1 MAEFHFLRPFWLL
14 LLPFAVWAAWRFGL
28 GRGGQDAWRA
38 VVDRVLQ
45 PHVLVDASASA
56 ERRWPLAIALAATV
70 IALFALAG
78 PAWDRLPV
86 PAFRSSEA
94 LVVALDLSRSMDAGD
109 VVPSRLAR
117 ARLKLLD
124 LLERR
129 AAGETALVVFTANA
143 FVVSPLT
150 NDTRT
155 IAAQVNALST
165 DIMPSQGS
173 LIEVGLDKAASRLT
187 ASAAGRGEI
196 LLLTDSEASD
206 LAIERAAE
214 LAASGITTHVLAV
227 GTEEGAPIPLAEGG
241 FLNDERGQVVV
252 PQLDAASLE
261 RLAQAGRGRFARLAA
276 DDSDLDRLF
285 PATTTAGILAE
296 SAGDER
302 GAEIWRDYG
311 VWLALALLPLLA
323 LAFRR
328 GFVYV
333 ILAGALLPFPEARAF
348 DFSDLWRRPDQQA
361 MRALER
367 DEPADAAALFEDPE
381 WSAVANYR
389 AGEFD
394 ASAAALNGIDA
405 TEAHYNRGNAL
416 AQAGQYGEA
425 VAAYDRALELDPEH
439 ADARYNRDLVALL
452 AEQQEQQEQQQQEQQ
467 EGQEGQQGQ
476 QQQDP
481 AASPQSGDS
490 GGGDQTG
497 QEEAQGG
504 ADSAGT
510 AAQDASDLGGAP
522 PSPADAPEPS
532 PDAGSDSPD
541 LADGADEAGESEND
555 SSEQELAAASAEE
568 VDDWASEQ
576 AAEQWLRR
584 IPQDPGGLLRRKFL
598 YQYQQ
603 LGIDQDGNRTDGNRE
618 VQPW

>member
-14 LLPFAVWAAWRFGL
+14 LLPLAVWAAWRFGL

-56 ERRWPLAIALAATV
+56 ERRWPLAIALAAAA
-70 IALFALAG
+70 IAVLALAG

-86 PAFRSSEA
+86 PAYRSSEA
-94 LVVALDLSRSMDAGD
+94 LIVALDLSRSMDAGD

-129 AAGETALVVFTANA
+129 AAGETGLVVFTANA

-150 NDTRT
+150 TDTRT
-155 IAAQVNALST
+155 VAAQVNSLST

-173 LIEVGLDKAASRLT
+173 LIDVGLDKAASRLV
-187 ASAAGRGEI
+187 AGAAGRGEI
-196 LLLTDSEASD
+196 LVLTDSAASD

-214 LAASGITTHVLAV
+214 LAASGISVHVLAV
-227 GTEEGAPIPLAEGG
+227 GTEEGAPIPLPEGG
-241 FLNDERGQVVV
+241 FLNDAHGQVVV
-252 PQLDAASLE
+252 PRLDAASLE
-261 RLAQAGRGRFARLAA
+261 RLAQAGRGRFARMSA

-296 SAGDER
+296 SSGDER
-302 GAEIWRDYG
+302 GADIWRDRG
-311 VWLALALLPLLA
+311 IWLALALLPLVA

-333 ILAGALLPFPEARAF
+333 VLAGAILPIPPARAF
-348 DFSDLWRRPDQQA
+348 DFGDLWQRPDQQA

-367 DEPADAAALFEDPE
+367 DEPAEAAALFDDPE
-381 WSAVANYR
+381 WSAVASYR
-389 AGEFD
+389 AGDFA
-394 ASAAALNGIDA
+394 ASAALLNGIDTA
-405 TEAHYNRGNAL
+405 EANYNRGNAL
-416 AQAGQYGEA
+416 ARAGQFGEA
-425 VAAYDRALELDPEH
+425 VAAYDRALELEPGHE
-439 ADARYNRDLVALL
+439 DARYNRDLVAPL
-452 AEQQEQQEQQQQEQQ
+452 AEQQQQQQQQQEQQ
-467 EGQEGQQGQ
+467 QGQQGEQGQ

-481 AASPQSGDS
+481 SASPQAGDA
-490 GGGDQTG
+490 GAGNDAG
-497 QEEAQGG
+497 QDDSEADAEGRG
-504 ADSAGT
+504 S
-510 AAQDASDLGGAP
+510 AAQNASEPDAAARPDDGELG
-522 PSPADAPEPS
+522 PSP
-532 PDAGSDSPD
+532 G
-541 LADGADEAGESEND
+541 EAGESPAAESATEPGESAD
-555 SSEQELAAASAEE
+555 DGEQQALAAASPEE

-576 AAEQWLRR
+576 AADQWLRR
-584 IPQDPGGLLRRKFL
+584 IPRDPGGLLRRKFL

-603 LGIDQDGNRTDGNRE
+603 LGIDQDGNPTNGNRE
-618 VQPW
+618 VEPW

>member
-1 MAEFHFLRPFWLL
+1 MDEFHFLRPLWLL
-14 LLPFAVWAAWRFGL
+14 LLPFAAWAAWRLGL
-28 GRGGQDAWRA
+28 GRGGRDAWRA

-56 ERRWPLAIALAATV
+56 ERRWPLAIALAAAV
-70 IALFALAG
+70 IALLALAG
-78 PAWDRLPV
+78 PAWEWLPV
-86 PAFRSSEA
+86 PAYRSSEA

-109 VVPSRLAR
+109 VAPSRLAR

-173 LIEVGLDKAASRLT
+173 LIDVGLDVAASRL
-187 ASAAGRGEI
+187 AGVSAGRGEI
-196 LLLTDSEASD
+196 LVLTDSEALSP
-206 LAIERAAE
+206 AIERAAE
-214 LAASGITTHVLAV
+214 LAAGGIITHVLAV
-227 GTEEGAPIPLAEGG
+227 GTEEGAPIPLPEGG
-241 FLNDERGQVVV
+241 FLSDTRGQVVV

-285 PATTTAGILAE
+285 PAPATAGILAE

-302 GAEIWRDYG
+302 GAEIWRDGG
-311 VWLALALLPLLA
+311 VWLALALLPFLA

-333 ILAGALLPFPEARAF
+333 VLAGALLPFPEARAF
-348 DFSDLWRRPDQQA
+348 EFGDLWRRPDQQA

-367 DEPADAAALFEDPE
+367 DAPAEAAALFEDPE
-381 WSAVANYR
+381 WSAVASYR
-389 AGEFD
+389 AGDFD
-394 ASAAALNGIDA
+394 ASAASLNGIDA

-416 AQAGQYGEA
+416 AQAGQLGEA
-425 VAAYDRALELDPEH
+425 VAAYDRALELDPGHE
-439 ADARYNRDLVALL
+439 DARHNRDLVAALL
-452 AEQQEQQEQQQQEQQ
+452 EQQEQEQQQQ
-467 EGQEGQQGQ
+467 GQEGQQGQ

-481 AASPQSGDS
+481 GASPQPGDS
-490 GGGDQTG
+490 GAGDETG
-497 QEEAQGG
+497 QDQEQSAANG
-504 ADSAGT
+504 ADTGGQDPGESG
-510 AAQDASDLGGAP
+510 AAPRSSGNE
-522 PSPADAPEPS
+522 PEPS
-532 PDAGSDSPD
+532 PGDPADDPAAADARAEAEP
-541 LADGADEAGESEND
+541 GADDGGE
-555 SSEQELAAASAEE
+555 QALAAASAEE

-603 LGIDQDGNRTDGNRE
+603 LGVDQGGNPIDRRGE
-618 VQPW
+618 VEPW

>member
-1 MAEFHFLRPFWLL
+1 MDEFHFLRPLWLL
-14 LLPFAVWAAWRFGL
+14 LLPFAVWAAWRLGL
-28 GRGGQDAWRA
+28 GRGGRDAWRA

-56 ERRWPLAIALAATV
+56 ERRWPLAIALAAAV
-70 IALFALAG
+70 IALLALGG
-78 PAWDRLPV
+78 PAWDRLPA
-86 PAFRSSEA
+86 PAYRSSEA

-109 VVPSRLAR
+109 AVPSRLAR

-129 AAGETALVVFTANA
+129 EAGETALVVFTANA

-155 IAAQVNALST
+155 IASQVNALST

-173 LIEVGLDKAASRLT
+173 LIEVGLDMAASRLGQ
-187 ASAAGRGEI
+187 SGAGGGEI
-196 LLLTDSEASD
+196 LLLTDSEATD

-214 LAASGITTHVLAV
+214 LAASGISTHVLAV
-227 GTEEGAPIPLAEGG
+227 GTAEGAPIPLPEGG
-241 FLNDERGQVVV
+241 FLTDARGQVVV

-261 RLAQAGRGRFARLAA
+261 RLAQAGRGRFAHMSA

-285 PATTTAGILAE
+285 PATTRAGILAE

-302 GAEIWRDYG
+302 GAEIWRDRG

-333 ILAGALLPFPEARAF
+333 VLAVVFLPFPEAHAF
-348 DFSDLWRRPDQQA
+348 DFDDLWRRPDQQA

-367 DEPADAAALFEDPE
+367 DAPAEAAALFEDPE

-389 AGEFD
+389 AGNFD
-394 ASAAALNGIDA
+394 ASAASLNGIDA

-416 AQAGQYGEA
+416 ALAGQLGEA
-425 VAAYDRALELDPEH
+425 VAAYDRALELEPEH
-439 ADARYNRDLVALL
+439 EDALFNRDLVADLL
-452 AEQQEQQEQQQQEQQ
+452 EQQEQEQGQQQQQQ
-467 EGQEGQQGQ
+467 GQSEGQPGQQGQ
-476 QQQDP
+476 QQPDP
-481 AASPQSGDS
+481 AASPQSGES
-490 GGGDQTG
+490 GAGDETG
-497 QEEAQGG
+497 QDETQAAADG
-504 ADSAGT
+504 ADSAGQDPGESGEDSRSSGDEPGSSPGD
-510 AAQDASDLGGAP
+510 AAQD
-522 PSPADAPEPS
+522 PAA
-532 PDAGSDSPD
+532 
-541 LADGADEAGESEND
+541 ADGGTGAEDGDEQS
-555 SSEQELAAASAEE
+555 LAAASAEE

-603 LGIDQDGNRTDGNRE
+603 LGVDQDGNLIDRSRE
-618 VQPW
+618 IEPW

>member
-14 LLPFAVWAAWRFGL
+14 LLPLAVWAAWRFGL

-56 ERRWPLAIALAATV
+56 ERRWPLAIALAAAV
-70 IALFALAG
+70 IALLALAG

-86 PAFRSSEA
+86 PAYRSSEA

-173 LIEVGLDKAASRLT
+173 LIEAGLDMAASRL
-187 ASAAGRGEI
+187 ADVGAGRGEI

-206 LAIERAAE
+206 TAIERAAE
-214 LAASGITTHVLAV
+214 LAASGISTHVLAV
-227 GTEEGAPIPLAEGG
+227 GTEEGAPIPLPEGG
-241 FLNDERGQVVV
+241 FLIDARGQVVV
-252 PQLDAASLE
+252 PQLDAAGLE
-261 RLAQAGRGRFARLAA
+261 RLAQAGRGRFARISA

-285 PATTTAGILAE
+285 PAATTAGIFADSE
-296 SAGDER
+296 GDER
-302 GAEIWRDYG
+302 GAEIWRDRG

-333 ILAGALLPFPEARAF
+333 VLAGALLPFPEARAF
-348 DFSDLWRRPDQQA
+348 DFSDLWQRRDQQA

-367 DEPADAAALFEDPE
+367 DAPAEAAALFEDPE
-381 WSAVANYR
+381 WSAVASYR
-389 AGEFD
+389 ARDFD

-416 AQAGQYGEA
+416 ARAGQFGEA
-425 VAAYDRALELDPEH
+425 VAAYDRALELEPGH
-439 ADARYNRDLVALL
+439 ADARFNRDLIADLL
-452 AEQQEQQEQQQQEQQ
+452 EQQEQEQDQEQQS
-467 EGQEGQQGQ
+467 QGQ
-476 QQQDP
+476 QQQEP
-481 AASPQSGDS
+481 AASPQSGDT
-490 GGGDQTG
+490 GAGDETG
-497 QEEAQGG
+497 QDEAQAAADG
-504 ADSAGT
+504 ASSQRQDPGQSA
-510 AAQDASDLGGAP
+510 AAP
-522 PSPADAPEPS
+522 PSSDGEPGPSS
-532 PDAGSDSPD
+532 PDAGETPAA
-541 LADGADEAGESEND
+541 ADADRAAEEAADDGGE
-555 SSEQELAAASAEE
+555 QPLAAASPEE

-603 LGIDQDGNRTDGNRE
+603 LGIDQEGNPVDRSRE
-618 VQPW
+618 AQPW